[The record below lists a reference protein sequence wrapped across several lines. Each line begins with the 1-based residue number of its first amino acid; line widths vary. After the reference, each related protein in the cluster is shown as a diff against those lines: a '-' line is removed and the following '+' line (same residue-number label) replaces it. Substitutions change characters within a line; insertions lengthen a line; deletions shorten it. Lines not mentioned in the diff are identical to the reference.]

1 MSNKV
6 VVNNSSSLKTRQ
18 KKYIITLE
26 NINTE
31 KVDQKYGIIFSN
43 IFSSNVEDQT
53 NNSNTTKL
61 SDLTDITE
69 NLEILSFLDETKR
82 TVKCNVSMI
91 DFTTK
96 KEIIKYSR
104 YNCFWDRHPFDSDP
118 LGCPIKYVSNKGVKN
133 YFSEISKDNYI
144 IKENI
149 TKKKFDKI
157 TYDNHLRNGNC
168 NGIGVIN
175 NEYFETDGIFCSFNC
190 IKAFI
195 KDNKHNCLYQHSEY
209 LMYKLYNE
217 TFNTNSKNIV
227 INPAPHWRLLKEYG
241 GNLSIDKFRESFNR
255 STFVFK
261 GNKQLFKPV
270 SFLYEEKINF

>member
-1 MSNKV
+1 MSNKDKV
-6 VVNNSSSLKTRQ
+6 LVSNSSSLKTRQ

-43 IFSSNVEDQT
+43 IFSNVEDQT
-53 NNSNTTKL
+53 NSNTTKL
-61 SDLTDITE
+61 SDLADVTE
-69 NLEILSFLDETKR
+69 NVEVVSFLDETKR

-91 DFTTK
+91 DFNTK
-96 KEIIKYSR
+96 REIKYSK

-118 LGCPIKYVSNKGVKN
+118 LGCPIRYVSNKGVKK

-149 TKKKFDKI
+149 TKKKFEKI
-157 TYDNHLRNGNC
+157 SC
-168 NGIGVIN
+168 NNNLHSGIDVIK

-217 TFNTNSKNIV
+217 TFNTNKNIV
-227 INPAPHWRLLKEYG
+227 INPAPHWRLLREYG
-241 GNLSIDKFRESFNR
+241 GNLSIDKFRESFNK
-255 STFVFK
+255 SCFVFK
-261 GNKQLFKPV
+261 GNKQLFKPI